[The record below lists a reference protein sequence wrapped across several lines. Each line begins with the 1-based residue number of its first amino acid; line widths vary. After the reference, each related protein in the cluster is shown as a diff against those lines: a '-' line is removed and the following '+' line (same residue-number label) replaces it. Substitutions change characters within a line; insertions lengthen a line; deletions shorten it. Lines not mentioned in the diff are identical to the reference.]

1 MYMNEYYYGIKA
13 DKIITPFGFVQMK
26 LNNKPIE
33 FIYKQDSHE
42 WNGTCYTFFR
52 LYVDLAKYKI
62 HDEIICT
69 IDNCT
74 FEHFYGDEY
83 FSSAI

>member
-1 MYMNEYYYGIKA
+1 
-13 DKIITPFGFVQMK
+13 MK
-26 LNNKPIE
+26 LNDKPIE

-74 FEHFYGDEY
+74 F
-83 FSSAI
+83 